1 MDPALIGLVAFA
13 VMLVLLAV
21 RVPIAFALIG
31 VATLAAFTIFAFRT
45 GTFMP
50 ERAFRATSSLVFNN
64 SFDLLHSFDLSM
76 IPLFIALGNI
86 AYRAGITTAVYDAAK
101 VWLLRLRGGI
111 AVASVMG
118 CGGFSAITGSS
129 LACASTMGKICTPE
143 MLRLG
148 YDPRLA
154 TASVA
159 AGGTLGSLIPPSI
172 LFIIYA
178 IFTET
183 SVNKLFIAGILPG
196 LLTLAG
202 FILVIAIWIKADPDA
217 VPARGEAASFADK
230 LAAFRRAWPAAVIF
244 AVIVIGIYGG
254 YFTATAAAAV
264 SVVLTVLIGLVQR
277 QLDMS
282 GIWQAVRET
291 CVQTGAIFFVAA
303 GAKIFVA
310 AIALTGMAPALVD
323 WVAQAQLSTATL
335 LLAICVVYLM
345 LGMFLDPIGIMVLT
359 LPLVVPL
366 VESYGLN
373 LIWFGVVV
381 VKLLEIGLITPPVG
395 LNVFVLSNVV
405 GKDAPVGMVFSGIWR
420 FLSVDVVVLLLLV
433 AFPSISLV
441 LSNAVQ

>member
-1 MDPALIGLVAFA
+1 MDPAQIGIFAFVTLLI
-13 VMLVLLAV
+13 LLAV
-21 RVPIAFALIG
+21 RVPIAFALTG

-45 GTFMP
+45 GEFIP
-50 ERAFRATSSLVFNN
+50 DKAIRPTSSLVFSN
-64 SFDLLHSFDLSM
+64 SFDLVHSFELSM
-76 IPLFIALGNI
+76 IPLFVALGNI

-101 VWLLRLRGGI
+101 VWLTRIRGGI
-111 AVASVMG
+111 AVASIMG

-183 SVNKLFIAGILPG
+183 SINQLFIAGILPG
-196 LLTLAG
+196 LLTLTG
-202 FILVIAIWIKADPDA
+202 FIVVVMFWIWTNLEVAPE
-217 VPARGEAASFADK
+217 RGERTTTLQKVTA
-230 LAAFRRAWPAAVIF
+230 LITAWPAVLIF
-244 AVIVIGIYGG
+244 LIIVVGIYGG
-254 YFTATAAAAV
+254 FFTATAAAAV
-264 SVVLTVLIGLVQR
+264 SVVITCIVGVLQGRLS
-277 QLDMS
+277 LED
-282 GIWQAVRET
+282 IWLAVRET
-291 CVQTGAIFFVAA
+291 AVQTGALFLIAA

-310 AIALTGMAPALVD
+310 TVALTGLAVDLVH
-323 WVAQAQLSTATL
+323 WVDQAELPTVLL
-335 LLAICVVYLM
+335 LLAICLVYLL
-345 LGMFLDPIGIMVLT
+345 LGMFLEPIGIMVLT
-359 LPLVVPL
+359 LPLITPL
-366 VESYGLN
+366 VEAYDMN

-405 GKDAPVGMVFSGIWR
+405 GKSAPVGLIFSGIWR
-420 FLSVDVVVLLLLV
+420 FLSVDIFVLLLIV
-433 AFPSISLV
+433 GFPSISLL
-441 LSNAVQ
+441 LSRGL

>member
-1 MDPALIGLVAFA
+1 MDPVTIGLISFVA
-13 VMLVLLAV
+13 MLLLLAI

-31 VATLAAFTIFAFRT
+31 VATVTAFTIFAFKS
-45 GTFMP
+45 GSFLP
-50 ERAFRATSSLVFNN
+50 ERAFRATGSIVFSNA
-64 SFDLLHSFDLSM
+64 FDLVHSFELSM

-86 AYRAGITTAVYDAAK
+86 AYRAGITTAVYDAARIFLVQVK
-101 VWLLRLRGGI
+101 GGVAI
-111 AVASVMG
+111 ASVMG

-148 YDPRLA
+148 YDARLA
-154 TASVA
+154 TSSVA

-202 FILVIAIWIKADPDA
+202 FILVIVVWIRIDPSIVPPKEGKASRAQKLEAIKK
-217 VPARGEAASFADK
+217 S
-230 LAAFRRAWPAAVIF
+230 WPAASIFLVI
-244 AVIVIGIYGG
+244 IVGIYGG
-254 YFTATAAAAV
+254 FFTATSAAGV
-264 SVVLTVLIGLVQR
+264 SVVLATVIGFSQR
-277 QLDMS
+277 QLTFKDV
-282 GIWQAVRET
+282 WLAVRDT
-291 CVQTGAIFFVAA
+291 SLQTSSIFFIAA

-310 AIALTGMAPALVD
+310 AIALTNMAPALVGLVSGAD
-323 WVAQAQLSTATL
+323 MSVVTML
-335 LLAICVVYLM
+335 ICICAVYLL

-359 LPLVVPL
+359 LPLIVPL
-366 VESYGLN
+366 VESFDLN

-381 VKLLEIGLITPPVG
+381 IKLLEIGLITPPVG

-405 GKDAPVGMVFSGIWR
+405 GKEAPVGVVFSGIWR
-420 FLSVDVVVLLLLV
+420 FLSVDFLVLTLIV
-433 AFPSISLV
+433 TFPAISLV
-441 LSNAVQ
+441 LSMAVK